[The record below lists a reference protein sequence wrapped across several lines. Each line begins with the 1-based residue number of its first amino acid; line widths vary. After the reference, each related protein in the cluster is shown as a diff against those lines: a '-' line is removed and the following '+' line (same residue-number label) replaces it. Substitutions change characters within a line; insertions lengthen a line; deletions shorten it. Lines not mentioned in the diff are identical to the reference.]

1 MVPEHIETRS
11 LYNPHNPNM
20 EYGKI
25 EMWIDMFP
33 MSGKIPK
40 SVDISLRK
48 PLKFQLRIVIKNVE
62 DVTLDDV
69 NPLTGE
75 RTSDIYIK
83 GFLCNENLCTAQK
96 TDIHYRSMSGEG
108 NFNWRF
114 VFDFEYLPSEE
125 LIIFQQKTTMFSSKT
140 ELIKEK
146 PIRKTNHSNLY
157 IFFKK
162 INTFF
167 F

>member
-11 LYNPHNPNM
+11 LYNPHNPDM

-33 MSGKIPK
+33 KTGQIPK
-40 SVDISLRK
+40 PVDISLRK
-48 PLKFQLRIVIKNVE
+48 PLKYQLRIVLNNVE

-69 NPLTGE
+69 NPVTGE
-75 RTSDIYIK
+75 RTSDIYVK
-83 GFLCNENLCTAQK
+83 GFLCNENLCTPQK
-96 TDIHYRSMSGEG
+96 TDIHYRSFSGTG

-125 LIIFQQKTTMFSSKT
+125 VIIFHQKTNLFSSRI
-140 ELIKEK
+140 EPIKEK
-146 PIRKTNHSNLY
+146 AICEIIYSSL
-157 IFFKK
+157 
-162 INTFF
+162 
-167 F
+167 